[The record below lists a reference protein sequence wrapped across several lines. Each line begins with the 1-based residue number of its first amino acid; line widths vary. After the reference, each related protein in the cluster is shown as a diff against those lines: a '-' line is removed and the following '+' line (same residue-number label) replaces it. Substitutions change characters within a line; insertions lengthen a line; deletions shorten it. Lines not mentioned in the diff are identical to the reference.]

1 MIRQLYEL
9 EDWLFYRS
17 RSLDPALRR
26 IIENSSCLVG
36 HFADRL
42 NAIAWRSRAT

>member
-17 RSLDPALRR
+17 LTCDPFAARL
-26 IIENSSCLVG
+26 IENLSLCIG
-36 HFADRL
+36 EWADKLQTGRE
-42 NAIAWRSRAT
+42 SPG

>member
-17 RSLDPALRR
+17 RTCDPFAARLIESLSLR
-26 IIENSSCLVG
+26 IGEW
-36 HFADRL
+36 ADKLQTGRESL
-42 NAIAWRSRAT
+42 G